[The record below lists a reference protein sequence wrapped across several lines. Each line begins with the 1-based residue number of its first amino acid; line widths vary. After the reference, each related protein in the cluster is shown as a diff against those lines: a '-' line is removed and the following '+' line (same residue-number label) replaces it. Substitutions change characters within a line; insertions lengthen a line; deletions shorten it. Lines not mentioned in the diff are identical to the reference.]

1 MILVLFILLIP
12 IIITILFLTSTLR
25 IDVRRLKIINLSTNK
40 AYRINIK
47 LKFLNKI
54 QWLSIKLNSEKIKRI
69 NRKIHLDEID
79 IKELESKFKFSD
91 LKEFSKIKINV
102 TNLKLKI
109 SIGLED
115 IFITTYLIAIISTVI
130 AVILPHISKLEDV
143 KNIKYIVEPLYNKGN
158 ISNIEINT
166 GIEITIFSILKSL
179 IGIYKNRKEAEQ
191 ENKRIKNIRCNV

>member
-1 MILVLFILLIP
+1 MILVLFILSIP

-25 IDVRRLKIINLSTNK
+25 IDVRRLKIINLSANK

-54 QWLSIKLNSEKIKRI
+54 QWLAIKLNSKKIKRI

-79 IKELESKFKFSD
+79 IKELERKFKFSD

-158 ISNIEINT
+158 ISNIEINA